1 MVTDAFGWG
10 DAPAASASA
19 SASAEQV
26 FADVEAFVRD
36 LLAPTYR
43 REVSPRGES
52 RWDPAWWRHPEAVAR
67 LEALWLAW
75 EALRLEGAT
84 GMSVWWRDHADYHL
98 TVLMGP
104 TGPFARTSATTE
116 AGAPLPCAPLP
127 CAPRP
132 DAPRPDATGSPEPE
146 PTGAAS

>member
-1 MVTDAFGWG
+1 VTDAFGWG

-19 SASAEQV
+19 AQV
-26 FADVEAFVRD
+26 FPDVDAFVRGF
-36 LLAPTYR
+36 LAPVYR

-52 RWDPAWWRHPEAVAR
+52 RWDPEWWRHPEAVAR
-67 LEALWLAW
+67 LEALHLAW

-98 TVLMGP
+98 AVLMGP

-116 AGAPLPCAPLP
+116 SGEPLP

-132 DAPRPDATGSPEPE
+132 AATA
-146 PTGAAS
+146 TTAGAAS